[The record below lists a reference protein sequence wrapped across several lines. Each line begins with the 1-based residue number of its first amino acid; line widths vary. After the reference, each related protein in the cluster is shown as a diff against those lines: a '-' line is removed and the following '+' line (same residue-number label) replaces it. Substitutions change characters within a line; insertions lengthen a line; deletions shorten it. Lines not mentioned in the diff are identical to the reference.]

1 MSTAPEDLSA
11 RARAQLAMSVTP
23 ETYEA
28 IRRLWITHAKAELAH
43 DVEGLI
49 GTLTP
54 DCVYELVGTG
64 ERWEGH
70 EGART
75 FYRDF
80 FEAFPDSDIRA
91 TDLVIGPQGV
101 GLVAEMRATHLGRW
115 RGAEPTG
122 KPIRLQFI
130 VHFPWD
136 EATGK
141 FAGERIWFARPGGLG
156 GLLQVTGS
164 R

>member
-1 MSTAPEDLSA
+1 MSAVGEDLSA
-11 RARAQLAMSVTP
+11 RARAQLAMNVTP
-23 ETYEA
+23 RSYEA
-28 IRRLWITHAKAELAH
+28 VRRLWITHAKAELTR
-43 DVEGLI
+43 DIEGLI
-49 GTLTP
+49 ATLTP

-70 EGART
+70 EGARA
-75 FYRDF
+75 FYGGF

-101 GLVAEMRATHLGRW
+101 SLVAEMRATHLGRW

-122 KPIRLQFI
+122 KPIHLQFI

-136 EATGK
+136 EATER
-141 FAGERIWFARPGGLG
+141 FTGERIWFAR
-156 GLLQVTGS
+156 
-164 R
+164 